1 MPRDDARQLLDT
13 FGRLVGLDE
22 LPLDESGRLAIAVD
36 DDLTVD
42 IEFEDDRD
50 TLLLSADLETLGSE
64 PDAGRLAGMLRAN
77 LYFDATAGATLALEG
92 VENRVVLQRA
102 VAVQGSDGASLVGV
116 FEHFVVVAEDWR
128 RRLCR
133 PVGDGADMMIGA
145 DRGDPVVGPNV
156 LRV

>member
-13 FGRLVGLDE
+13 FGQMVGLDE
-22 LPLDESGRLAIAVD
+22 LPLDDSGRLAIAVD

-42 IEFEDDRD
+42 IEFEDERD
-50 TLLLSADLETLGSE
+50 TLLLSADLDALGSE

-102 VAVQGSDGASLVGV
+102 VAVQGK
-116 FEHFVVVAEDWR
+116 
-128 RRLCR
+128 
-133 PVGDGADMMIGA
+133 
-145 DRGDPVVGPNV
+145 
-156 LRV
+156 